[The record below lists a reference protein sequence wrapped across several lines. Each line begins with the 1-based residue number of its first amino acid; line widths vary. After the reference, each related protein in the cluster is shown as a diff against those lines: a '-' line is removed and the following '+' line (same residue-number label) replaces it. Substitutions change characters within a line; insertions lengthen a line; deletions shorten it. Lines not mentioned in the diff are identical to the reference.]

1 MNVVEITETCMAR
14 GKMTMQKAIALRSS
28 VHVFIGALGSTS
40 LFDAEF
46 KQWMI
51 EHCKSCDQK
60 DCPVKGH
67 LEIKKVKRKVNPQ
80 MDNNRFQYGPSVEE
94 FTEICMSFGR
104 MTSQEAAGLLGITPP
119 LSSLEV
125 GKWVRLKCESCTES
139 DCPVYSTVIKK

>member
-1 MNVVEITETCMAR
+1 MNVLEITEACMAR

-51 EHCKSCDQK
+51 EHCESCDQK

-67 LEIKKVKRKVNPQ
+67 LEIKK
-80 MDNNRFQYGPSVEE
+80 
-94 FTEICMSFGR
+94 
-104 MTSQEAAGLLGITPP
+104 
-119 LSSLEV
+119 
-125 GKWVRLKCESCTES
+125 
-139 DCPVYSTVIKK
+139 